1 VNATSDPGPSAS
13 NSSLGEHGS
22 NSSHVS
28 HRGPRA
34 AKSIPDKRGLFAT
47 LLALGILAPLMS
59 MSPWSLSAGLIL
71 GCGVCVTFEFAL
83 VKVPL
88 RKLERDVHAGVSGAT
103 VLLDMKRELNSMLA
117 ACQFGITLTSLGLTL
132 ALEPAVEHALADYQQ
147 IAAYSVAIAMACG
160 TLLHVTFGELV
171 PKGFALVV
179 PIRVL
184 YLTAP
189 FMRLFRWA
197 AVPFIKTCN
206 VVANFV
212 VKSLTGKDPDI
223 DTHEDNVD
231 IDQALFYAAR
241 TGEIKPQQLRLMRNV
256 LAFADRTVRGVMTP
270 ARKVIYLDIQRPWEA
285 NIQLADEHGYSRLPV
300 VDGDPHNVIGYV
312 RRADL
317 LQAELRGR
325 RDLKE
330 LVLPIERRPES
341 AVLGRLDLF
350 RGSPIIAVYDE
361 HDSFTGLITA
371 EDIVEQIV
379 GEIYDET
386 DDREE
391 PEVVNLPDG
400 SVRIDGA
407 TLLDIAGEALGLETV
422 DEHEDV
428 DTIGGLVLK
437 LLGRQPR
444 VADEVEIEDYVA
456 TVEGAKGFRISA
468 IRFRRRM
475 PQASEPADVESP
487 GNSPEM

>member
-1 VNATSDPGPSAS
+1 VTEPADHAEDSAS
-13 NSSLGEHGS
+13 VSL
-22 NSSHVS
+22 
-28 HRGPRA
+28 RRPRA
-34 AKSIPDKRGLFAT
+34 AKPVSDKRGLIAT
-47 LLALGILAPLMS
+47 LFGLAVLAPLMAL
-59 MSPWSLSAGLIL
+59 SPWSLSAGLIL

-83 VKVPL
+83 IKVPL
-88 RKLERDVHAGVSGAT
+88 RKLERDMQAGVPGAA
-103 VLLDMKRELNSMLA
+103 VLLHMKRELNSMLA

-147 IAAYSVAIAMACG
+147 IAAYSVAIAMAFG

-171 PKGFALVV
+171 PKGLALVV
-179 PIRVL
+179 PIRML
-184 YLTAP
+184 YATAP
-189 FMRLFRWA
+189 FMRLFRWL

-206 VVANFV
+206 LAANLV
-212 VKSLTGKDPDI
+212 VKAMTGKDPDV

-231 IDQALFYAAR
+231 IDQALFYAAT
-241 TGEIKPQQLRLMRNV
+241 TGEIKPQQLQLMRNV
-256 LAFADRTVRGVMTP
+256 LAFANRTVRGVMTP
-270 ARKVIYLDIQRPWEA
+270 ARQVVYLDVQRPWQA
-285 NIQLADEHGYSRLPV
+285 NMQLADEHGYSRLPV

-325 RDLKE
+325 RELKD
-330 LVLPIERRPES
+330 LVLPIERRPETAS
-341 AVLGRLDLF
+341 LGRLDMF

-386 DDREE
+386 DEREH
-391 PEVVNLPDG
+391 PDIVNLADG
-400 SVRIDGA
+400 STRIAGA
-407 TLLDIAGEALGLETV
+407 TLLDVAGAALGLETLE
-422 DEHEDV
+422 EHEDV

-444 VADEVEIEDYVA
+444 ANDEVEIEDYVA
-456 TVEGAKGFRISA
+456 TVEGASGFRIST
-468 IRFRRRM
+468 IRFRRRN
-475 PQASEPADVESP
+475 PPETELIEAEPPAP
-487 GNSPEM
+487 AP

>member
-1 VNATSDPGPSAS
+1 VNQPSDPAPAS
-13 NSSLGEHGS
+13 KS
-22 NSSHVS
+22 
-28 HRGPRA
+28 
-34 AKSIPDKRGLFAT
+34 SIPDKRSLIAT
-47 LLALGILAPLMS
+47 LLALVVLAPLMS
-59 MSPWSLSAGLIL
+59 LSPWSLSAGLIL
-71 GCGVCVTFEFAL
+71 GCGICVTFEFAL

-88 RKLERDVHAGVSGAT
+88 RKLERDVQAGVKGAT
-103 VLLDMKRELNSMLA
+103 VLLQMKRELNSMLA

-132 ALEPAVEHALADYQQ
+132 ALEPAVEHALADYEQV
-147 IAAYSVAIAMACG
+147 AAYSVAIAMTCG

-171 PKGFALVV
+171 PKGLALVV
-179 PIRVL
+179 PMRMLHV
-184 YLTAP
+184 TAP
-189 FMRLFRWA
+189 CMRLFRFL

-206 VVANFV
+206 LAANLV
-212 VKSLTGKDPDI
+212 VKAITGKDPDV

-270 ARKVIYLDIQRPWEA
+270 ARKVIYLDVQRPWEA
-285 NIQLADEHGYSRLPV
+285 NIRIADEHGYSRLPV
-300 VDGDPHNVIGYV
+300 IDADPHNVIGYV

-325 RDLKE
+325 RDLRE

-341 AVLGRLDLF
+341 AQLGRLDLF

-386 DDREE
+386 DE
-391 PEVVNLPDG
+391 PDEPHILELPDG
-400 SVRIDGA
+400 SVRINGA
-407 TLLDIAGEALGLETV
+407 TLLDIAGEALGLETLS
-422 DEHEDV
+422 EHEDV
-428 DTIGGLVLK
+428 DTIGGLVIK

-444 VADEVEIEDYVA
+444 VNDVVEIEDFSA
-456 TVEGAKGFRISA
+456 TVEGAKGFRITA
-468 IRFRRRM
+468 ISFRRRAGQ
-475 PQASEPADVESP
+475 PVETEAQQPP
-487 GNSPEM
+487 G

>member
-1 VNATSDPGPSAS
+1 LRRPRPAKP
-13 NSSLGEHGS
+13 
-22 NSSHVS
+22 VS
-28 HRGPRA
+28 
-34 AKSIPDKRGLFAT
+34 DKRGLIAT
-47 LLALGILAPLMS
+47 LFALAVLAPLMS
-59 MSPWSLSAGLIL
+59 LNPWSLSAGLIL

-88 RKLERDVHAGVSGAT
+88 RKLERDVQAGIPGAA
-103 VLLDMKRELNSMLA
+103 VLLHMKRELNSMLA

-147 IAAYSVAIAMACG
+147 IAAYSVAIAMAFG

-179 PIRVL
+179 PLRML
-184 YLTAP
+184 YATAP
-189 FMRLFRWA
+189 FMRLFRWL

-206 VVANFV
+206 LAANLV
-212 VKSLTGKDPDI
+212 VKSLTGKDPDV

-231 IDQALFYAAR
+231 IDQALFYAAT
-241 TGEIKPQQLRLMRNV
+241 TGEIKPQQLQLMRNV
-256 LAFADRTVRGVMTP
+256 LAFAGRTVRGVMTP
-270 ARKVIYLDIQRPWEA
+270 ARQVIYLDVQRPWQA
-285 NIQLADEHGYSRLPV
+285 NMQLADEHGYSRLPV

-325 RDLKE
+325 RELKD
-330 LVLPIERRPES
+330 LVLPIERRPETAS
-341 AVLGRLDLF
+341 LGRLDMF

-386 DDREE
+386 DEREH
-391 PEVVNLPDG
+391 PDVINLADG
-400 SVRIDGA
+400 STRIAGA
-407 TLLDIAGEALGLETV
+407 TLLDVAGAALGLETLA
-422 DEHEDV
+422 EHEDV

-444 VADEVEIEDYVA
+444 ANDEVEIEDYVA
-456 TVEGAKGFRISA
+456 TVEGASGFRISS
-468 IRFRRRM
+468 IRFRRRN
-475 PQASEPADVESP
+475 PPATEGAEPESTSSVP
-487 GNSPEM
+487 

>member
-1 VNATSDPGPSAS
+1 MTGIGVETSDQSQDAAP
-13 NSSLGEHGS
+13 
-22 NSSHVS
+22 VS
-28 HRGPRA
+28 VRPPRSP
-34 AKSIPDKRGLFAT
+34 KSFPDKRGLVAT
-47 LLALGILAPLMS
+47 LFGLAILAPLMS
-59 MSPWSLSAGLIL
+59 LSPWSLSAGLIL

-103 VLLDMKRELNSMLA
+103 TLLHMKRELNSMLA

-147 IAAYSVAIAMACG
+147 VAAYSVAIAMTFG

-171 PKGFALVV
+171 PKGLALVV
-179 PIRVL
+179 PIRML

-189 FMRLFRWA
+189 FMRLFRWL
-197 AVPFIKTCN
+197 AVPFIKSCN
-206 VVANFV
+206 LVANLV
-212 VKSLTGKDPDI
+212 VKGMTGKDPDV
-223 DTHEDNVD
+223 DTHEDNID

-256 LAFADRTVRGVMTP
+256 LMFASRTVRGVMTP
-270 ARKVIYLDIQRPWEA
+270 ARQVIYLDVQRPWSA
-285 NIQLADEHGYSRLPV
+285 NMQLANEHGYSRLPV

-325 RDLKE
+325 NELRE

-341 AVLGRLDLF
+341 ALLGRLDLF
-350 RGSPIIAVYDE
+350 RGSPMIAVFDE
-361 HDSFTGLITA
+361 HDSFTGLLTS

-386 DDREE
+386 DE
-391 PEVVNLPDG
+391 PDQPDIVKLPDG
-400 SVRIDGA
+400 TTRILGA
-407 TLLDIAGEALGLETV
+407 ALLDVAGEALGLETIA
-422 DEHEDV
+422 EHEDV

-444 VADEVEIEDYVA
+444 VGDEVEIEDYTA
-456 TVEGAKGFRISA
+456 TVEGATGFRISSL
-468 IRFRRRM
+468 RFRRRS
-475 PQASEPADVESP
+475 PVVNEAFEPERSESEP
-487 GNSPEM
+487 

>member
-1 VNATSDPGPSAS
+1 VTEQANQDSSSAS
-13 NSSLGEHGS
+13 VSL
-22 NSSHVS
+22 
-28 HRGPRA
+28 RRPRS
-34 AKSIPDKRGLFAT
+34 AKPVADKRGLMAT
-47 LLALGILAPLMS
+47 LFGLAVLAPLMS
-59 MSPWSLSAGLIL
+59 LSPWSLSAGLIL

-83 VKVPL
+83 IKVPL
-88 RKLERDVHAGVSGAT
+88 RKLERDVQAGVPGAA
-103 VLLDMKRELNSMLA
+103 VLLHMKRELNSMLA

-147 IAAYSVAIAMACG
+147 VAAYSVAIAMAFG

-171 PKGFALVV
+171 PKGLALVV
-179 PIRVL
+179 PIRML
-184 YLTAP
+184 YATAP
-189 FMRLFRWA
+189 FMRLFRWL

-206 VVANFV
+206 LAANLV
-212 VKSLTGKDPDI
+212 VKAMTGKDPDI

-231 IDQALFYAAR
+231 IDQALFYAST
-241 TGEIKPQQLRLMRNV
+241 TGEIKPQQLQLMRNV
-256 LAFADRTVRGVMTP
+256 LAFANRTVRGVMTP
-270 ARKVIYLDIQRPWEA
+270 ARQVVYLDVQRPWQA
-285 NIQLADEHGYSRLPV
+285 NMQLADEHGYSRLPV

-325 RDLKE
+325 RELKD
-330 LVLPIERRPES
+330 LVLPIERRPETAS
-341 AVLGRLDLF
+341 LGRLDMF

-386 DDREE
+386 DDREH
-391 PEVVNLPDG
+391 PDVVNLDDG
-400 SVRIDGA
+400 STRIVGA
-407 TLLDIAGEALGLETV
+407 TLLDVAGAALGLETLA
-422 DEHEDV
+422 EHEDV

-444 VADEVEIEDYVA
+444 VGDEVEIEDYVA
-456 TVEGAKGFRISA
+456 TVEGATGFRIST
-468 IRFRRRM
+468 IRFRRRN
-475 PQASEPADVESP
+475 PPATEPTEGEPISAGP
-487 GNSPEM
+487 